1 MLSYYL
7 VYPILFALSLLPMW
21 ALYGIAT
28 LFKVL
33 LFDIIGYRK
42 KIVESNIKN
51 SFPDKSE
58 VELNNIAQNFYQY
71 FCDLIVEVVKSISI
85 SPEELSKRCIIS
97 EQTNNVMAH
106 YAAKNQSIIVAV
118 GHHGNWEWAGNAY
131 GLKSPV
137 AFYGIF
143 RPLYNKGFNRLIE
156 KVRTRFN
163 TRLISDR
170 QVFEEMRKNNAN
182 GTASTTV
189 FLTDQTPSGK
199 SKYWT
204 TFLNQDT
211 PVFWGVERAAKKFG
225 FPVVF
230 GDIIRVKR
238 GYYRL
243 EARTII
249 EDPEAYPKEGSI
261 TEIHT
266 KAIEASIIAQPETW
280 LWTHR
285 RWKHK
290 RPTKKPL

>member
-7 VYPILFALSLLPMW
+7 VYPVFYVLSLLPMSI
-21 ALYGIAT
+21 LYGIAN
-28 LFKVL
+28 LLKVL
-33 LFDIIGYRK
+33 LFDILGYRK
-42 KIVESNIKN
+42 KVVETNLKN
-51 SFPDKSE
+51 SFPNKSAIE
-58 VELNNIAQNFYQY
+58 INRIAQDFYQY
-71 FCDLIVEVVKSISI
+71 FCDLIVEVIKSISI
-85 SPEELSKRCIIS
+85 SEKELTRRCILS
-97 EQTNNVMAH
+97 EETIQLMTEYV
-106 YAAKNQSIIVAV
+106 AKNQSIIFAI

-131 GLKSPV
+131 GLQSPV
-137 AFYGIF
+137 PFYGIY
-143 RPLYNKGFNRLIE
+143 RPLYNKGFDRLIE
-156 KVRTRFN
+156 KVRTRFR

-170 QVFEEMRKNNAN
+170 KVFDEMRKNTVS
-182 GTASTTV
+182 GIASTTV

-230 GDIIRVKR
+230 ADITRVKR
-238 GYYRL
+238 GYYRV
-243 EARTII
+243 EARTLI
-249 EDPEAYPKEGSI
+249 EDPLSIQEEGYI
-261 TEIHT
+261 TERHT

-290 RPTKKPL
+290 RPK